1 MEARRGW
8 FIHQDGVIMM
18 SPEIEDIKR
27 VLAICFRDGSS
38 QTADDL
44 ERILSFDMGWMD
56 TETAHDAIKALVFAG
71 WIIDEEGML
80 SPNCD
85 IKGINA
91 PLGWQP
97 RPSRLT
103 DPAVNDSGSP
113 KQAPAK
119 PKDPVPEKQVV
130 HSEDQSIDPRA
141 RMQNRLIRFIA
152 KQSGIDSDEITRRAE
167 RKVKALRYCTMWLA
181 LCLIS
186 REQNLE
192 MNSIIDS
199 FSSR

>member
-1 MEARRGW
+1 METGRRW
-8 FIHQDGVIMM
+8 LIHQDGVIVM

-27 VLAICFRDGSS
+27 VLAICFRDGSR

-103 DPAVNDSGSP
+103 DPAVNDTGSVQ
-113 KQAPAK
+113 QAEKPA
-119 PKDPVPEKQVV
+119 DESEVV
-130 HSEDQSIDPRA
+130 ERAVQTDTQPTDPRA
-141 RMQNRLIRFIA
+141 RMQKRLVKFIS